1 LYRDPKILVLDEGTA
16 NLDPAAEESIVQ
28 MLKSLKITR
37 ICVAHRPAV
46 VTASDRIVLLES
58 GMLRELDKEQCLDEL
73 N

>member
-1 LYRDPKILVLDEGTA
+1 M
-16 NLDPAAEESIVQ
+16 Q
-28 MLKSLKITR
+28 MLTSLEITK

-58 GMLRELDKEQCLDEL
+58 GMLRKLDKEQWLDEL